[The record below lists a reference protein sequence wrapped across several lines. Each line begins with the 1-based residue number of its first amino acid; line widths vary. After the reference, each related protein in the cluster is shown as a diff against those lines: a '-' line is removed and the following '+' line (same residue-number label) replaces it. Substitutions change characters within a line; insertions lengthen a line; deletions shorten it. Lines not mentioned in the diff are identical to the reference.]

1 MRTFRMMT
9 SFIFLC
15 LSIAGAWVTFY
26 HDWSVEWIFASFKV
40 LVAWA
45 ILGGAELLGEIMGN
59 YPLALAQTFDRTVAA
74 ASQYVHF
81 VFGYFPIPT
90 VPWWVWGASVV
101 SLLPTGWWFWK
112 RQNPAAEI
120 VNETWVRGM
129 KLVSEKKLRRALKR
143 AGGDGL
149 LIGDDMR
156 LSLAKER
163 EGVLAVGA
171 TGSGKTAGVINR
183 IVSDVITRPKCK
195 TVIYD
200 VKGDFLETIPSCIY
214 FAPWDERQG
223 SMFFPLSKEIRD
235 QGDCELFALACVP
248 PLAQASNPFWQN
260 APRQICAALL
270 WGLLV
275 EKNLSWESL
284 DKALSDR
291 QELLRIINLTD
302 KGKKCLDY
310 FSDEESAGNVMSC
323 LQQELSFCTNM
334 VEANMDTE
342 SDFSFRDWFRAEGGN
357 SRQGNI
363 LVLEKVSK
371 FNQMSVKL
379 VTVIIQLLILE
390 GQSLPNDTSWRRF
403 FILDELGTLPQI
415 SNLVADGI
423 NLLRQKG
430 VGFVIGIQSFDGL
443 ARVYGDHQ
451 AREMCNSLATKIIY
465 RMSEAATLHWAE
477 ETLGKAEY
485 LVDTRSVSDQRDKSQ
500 KSESKNQRREV
511 RPVVMA
517 SEIAAI
523 PESRGKTLVSFLGI
537 QFWWEGSIRPIV
549 GYLLVGGLDGMVAR
563 CEWKY
568 FRMGWVREAT
578 VWAKWVSQIPD
589 ALTSDQGQA
598 PDRGGA
604 KSLGEEHQV
613 SRRRKK
619 V

>member
-9 SFIFLC
+9 SFTFLC
-15 LSIAGAWVTFY
+15 LAIAGAWVTFY
-26 HDWSVEWIFASFKV
+26 HDWSVEWIIASFRV
-40 LVAWA
+40 IFVWV
-45 ILGGAELLGEIMGN
+45 ILGGAELLGEITGN
-59 YPLALAQTFDRTVAA
+59 YPLALAQTFDATVAG

-81 VFGYFPIPT
+81 VGGYFPIPT
-90 VPWWVWGASVV
+90 APWWVWGASFA
-101 SLLPTGWWFWK
+101 SLIPTGLWFWK
-112 RQNPAAEI
+112 RQNPAAKI
-120 VNETWVRGM
+120 VGEKWVRGM
-129 KLVSEKKLRRALKR
+129 KLVPEKTLRRALKR
-143 AGGDGL
+143 SGGDGL
-149 LIGDDMR
+149 MIGDGMR
-156 LSLAKER
+156 LSSAKER

-183 IVSDVITRPKCK
+183 IVADVTSRSDSKVI
-195 TVIYD
+195 IYD
-200 VKGDFLETIPSCIY
+200 VKGDFLETQPNCMY
-214 FAPWDERQG
+214 FAPWDNRQG
-223 SMFFPLSKEIRD
+223 SFPLNLSKEIRD
-235 QGDCELFALACVP
+235 QGDCDLFALACVP
-248 PLAQASNPFWQN
+248 PLPHATNPFWQN
-260 APRQICAALL
+260 APRQICASVL

-275 EKNLSWESL
+275 EGNLSWAAL

-310 FSDEESAGNVMSC
+310 FADEESAGNVMSC

-334 VEANMDTE
+334 VEAGMDRDV
-342 SDFSFRDWFRAEGGN
+342 DFSIREWFKSDEVNPNHGN
-357 SRQGNI
+357 TLI
-363 LVLEKVSK
+363 LERVTK
-371 FNQMSVKL
+371 FERMSAKL
-379 VTVIIQLLILE
+379 ITVIVQLLILE
-390 GQSLPNDTSWRRF
+390 GQSLPNDTDLRRF

-415 SNLVADGI
+415 SNLVSDGI

-443 ARVYGDHQ
+443 ARVYGEHQ

-465 RMSEAATLHWAE
+465 RMSEAATLRWAE

-523 PESRGKTLVSFLGI
+523 PESRKARIISAFGKGLILEFTA
-537 QFWWEGSIRPIV
+537 RPIV
-549 GYLLVGGLDGMVAR
+549 GYLLVGGLDGLIAR
-563 CEWKY
+563 CEWQY
-568 FRMGWVREAT
+568 FRSPWVRPAT

-589 ALTSDQGQA
+589 ALTSGQEQA

-604 KSLGEEHQV
+604 KSLGEVHQT
-613 SRRRKK
+613 SRRVKK